1 MVQLVDRGSP
11 FETKDPAMSSQTAE
25 SVSVFPRFPE
35 PMIVLL
41 LIIAA
46 FACYANTL
54 GNGFVYD
61 DDQQILQNPYIK
73 SWHFLPQILTTTV
86 WSFQGPAGNSNYFR
100 PFMTLT
106 LLLTWHLLGPL
117 PFGFHFV
124 NLVFHAG
131 VVVLVYFAGKRLWR
145 DSRIACVAGLLFAV
159 HPVHTEVVDWASSIA
174 DLEATFFALLVFLVY
189 TRMTTP
195 SWKSQAC
202 IVSAFLLGLFSK
214 EPGLMIVPLL
224 VAYEHGVRSDRQEPS
239 IAQKVS
245 RYGPVSFAAA
255 LYLVI
260 RFVLLGSLAPVL
272 ERPHLT
278 WPQTIYSGLSGV
290 WSYSKFLFWPAR
302 LSVYHVF
309 YPPDSMKAL
318 GPIAGLLV
326 ILSWA
331 ILIVWLRTKYP
342 AVAFSIL
349 WIGVTL
355 APVLNVRWL
364 TSSAVAERY
373 TYLPSVGFCWL
384 VGWLAVRFWS
394 GLRGFPARLRM
405 RRAVFAFAG
414 IGLFFLLAA
423 RTFARNRDWSDDFSL
438 YTKTLKT
445 DPDACYIRSN
455 LGLVYYKRLQKDL
468 AVQEWQQALQCKPDN
483 VPALTNLGL
492 LYTEQEKYAQAAAF
506 LQRATQLKPLAP
518 DVHFDNGILLD
529 ATGHQQEALK
539 EFRRAVELAPLDPVA
554 LRLYA
559 GELASAGKTAEA
571 ESEFLQSIKLDPSEE
586 ALRGL
591 SKIYLEGRR
600 DDLAEKTLRQL
611 LKMNPF
617 DATAHLDLAKL
628 LEASGHTAEAAN
640 EYQAVLFIDPR
651 NLEAKSALQHLR

>member
-1 MVQLVDRGSP
+1 MVQLVDR
-11 FETKDPAMSSQTAE
+11 EIPAGTRNPAVSSQNAE
-25 SVSVFPRFPE
+25 SVSVVPRFPE
-35 PMIVLL
+35 PVIVLL
-41 LIIAA
+41 LIGAA

-106 LLLTWHLLGPL
+106 LLLTWHILGPL
-117 PFGFHFV
+117 PFGFHLV
-124 NLVFHAG
+124 NLIFQAG
-131 VVVLVYFAGKRLWR
+131 VVVLVYFAGKRLWK
-145 DSRIACVAGLLFAV
+145 DSRIAAVAALLFAV

-174 DLEATFFALLVFLVY
+174 DLEATFFALLVFLLY
-189 TRMTTP
+189 ARLTAP

-214 EPGLMIVPLL
+214 EPALMIVPLL
-224 VAYEHGVRSDRQEPS
+224 VAYEHGVRSDRQETS

-245 RYGPVSFAAA
+245 RYGPVSFSAA

-260 RFVLLGSLAPVL
+260 RFALLGSLAPVL

-290 WSYSKFLFWPAR
+290 WSYAKFLLWPAR

-309 YPPDSMKAL
+309 YPSDSMRAP

-326 ILSWA
+326 ILTWT
-331 ILIVWLRTKYP
+331 ILILWLRKKYP

-384 VGWLAVRFWS
+384 VGWLAIRFWG
-394 GLRGFPARLRM
+394 GLQGSPARLRM
-405 RRAVFAFAG
+405 KRAVVALAG

-423 RTFARNRDWSDDFSL
+423 RTFARNPDWRDDFSL
-438 YTKTLKT
+438 YTKTLRT
-445 DPDACYIRSN
+445 DPGACYIRSN

-468 AVQEWQQALQCKPDN
+468 ALKEWQQALACKPDN

-492 LYTEQEKYAQAAAF
+492 LYTEQENYSEAAAS
-506 LQRATQLKPLAP
+506 LQRAIQLKPLSP
-518 DVHFDNGILLD
+518 DVHFDDAILLD
-529 ATGHQQEALK
+529 ATGHQEEALE
-539 EFRRAVELAPLDPVA
+539 EFHRAVELAPLDAVA

-559 GELASAGKTAEA
+559 KELASSGKTAEA
-571 ESEFLQSIKLDPSEE
+571 ESEFRQSIKLDPSEE

-591 SKIYLEGRR
+591 SKIYLEERR
-600 DDLAEKTLRQL
+600 NDLAEKTLRQL
-611 LKMNPF
+611 LSMNPY

-628 LEASGHTAEAAN
+628 LQASGRTAEAMK
-640 EYQAVLFIDPR
+640 EYQAVLFLDPR
-651 NLEAKSALQHLR
+651 NFEAKSALQQPH